1 MNGPYY
7 RNHSRSVPVHKQKV
21 VSIPVHFIS
30 SDHHQPQT
38 NKHSSAALKI
48 QKVFKGHT
56 VRKALNKIVSIKNQV
71 NEIEARLQNDVV
83 FVRMLRNDAKE
94 RLRVNETLMS
104 LLFKLDSVRGVEN
117 GVRDVR
123 KSVAKKAVALQ
134 EKVDSIAQT
143 FEEGDDGVS
152 NGEKAELHDV
162 SNEEDV
168 DDDVSNKSRDQQLV
182 AKEAVNEDSMKECDD
197 DVSNDEE
204 TVFCDVSNSIG
215 NKVNEEDAKEDVVG
229 DDVSN
234 DEKIELFDVSNGVRY
249 RVNADVDDHDVSN
262 KNRDQELVVNDEA
275 MNEDSSMKECD
286 DDVSRNN
293 VVSIGQTFEDYADD
307 VSNEEFVKDVVV
319 DDDVSNNVGN
329 QESVDNREDVK
340 ESLITKCDDD
350 VSRSCCDQ
358 EMAADEDQKCGDD
371 DVIKMCCDKGMVEK
385 LVSDNAKMMRLM
397 IQISERNEMQT
408 RMINSLSKRVE
419 QLEKAFIV
427 SDKSRRRKKSYTRR
441 EKDGFCI

>member
-1 MNGPYY
+1 MMNGPYY
-7 RNHSRSVPVHKQKV
+7 RNRSRSVPVHKPKV

-56 VRKALNKIVSIKNQV
+56 VRKALKKIVSIKNQV
-71 NEIEARLQNDVV
+71 DEIGKRLQNDAL
-83 FVRMLRNDAKE
+83 FVKMLRNDAKE

-104 LLFKLDSVRGVEN
+104 MLFKLDSVRGVEN
-117 GVRDVR
+117 GVREVR

-134 EKVDSIAQT
+134 EKVDTIAQT
-143 FEEGDDGVS
+143 FEGDDDVS
-152 NGEKAELHDV
+152 NGEQAELRDV

-168 DDDVSNKSRDQQLV
+168 VN
-182 AKEAVNEDSMKECDD
+182 EAMNEDSMKECDD
-197 DVSNDEE
+197 DVRNDEE
-204 TVFCDVSNSIG
+204 AELDDVSNGIG
-215 NKVNEEDAKEDVVG
+215 NEVNEEDAKEDVV
-229 DDVSN
+229 DHDVSN
-234 DEKIELFDVSNGVRY
+234 DQKTELCDVSNGIQI
-249 RVNADVDDHDVSN
+249 RVNADVVDDDDVSK
-262 KNRDQELVVNDEA
+262 KNRDQELAVNNEA
-275 MNEDSSMKECD
+275 MNEDSMKECD
-286 DDVSRNN
+286 YDVSRNN
-293 VVSIGQTFEDYADD
+293 VDSIGQTFEDYVDD

-340 ESLITKCDDD
+340 ESLMKICYDD

-358 EMAADEDQKCGDD
+358 EMAVDEDQKCGDD
-371 DVIKMCCDKGMVEK
+371 DIIKRCCDKGMVEK